1 MGSYY
6 YIDME
11 RHTKTQ
17 FKEIFCASNG
27 YLSSKRV
34 LGALVLVTCLVFIVI
49 QAVREGMTDNI
60 KDLFEIL
67 IITSTALLGITSVTN
82 IWKQGKREKTKIEED
97 I

>member
-1 MGSYY
+1 
-6 YIDME
+6 ME
-11 RHTKTQ
+11 RHTNNQ

-34 LGALVLVTCLVFIVI
+34 LGAIVLLGCLGVVI
-49 QAVREGMTDNI
+49 GEAIAEGITDNI
-60 KDLFEIL
+60 KSLIEVL

-82 IWKQGKREKTKIEED
+82 IWKQGKTKRTKIEED